1 MDPSEKNAAWY
12 GTTCGQSQLC
22 SARSSA
28 IMFLRT
34 CKKTR
39 RHTNCPYPNKNKLT
53 SAWTLIWTIFLARIR
68 PVGRWVTRWTT
79 PLPPC
84 PTTSMTCRSSSA
96 MSKDAP
102 PWPPLPSDVVAP
114 SADAGRVASVASPSH
129 SPPDSSSAPSSSS
142 LDDVDRARA
151 PISRDFPPRFVSSVG
166 ESSRTARL
174 APGGVDAPLSFAP
187 VGVGAGAVG
196 VPTPEMRRPFRSISK
211 SPSRNAPDSV
221 RSYGLAS
228 SVAVG
233 SYMVTFLRLS
243 GIDAM
248 RTPPA

>member
-1 MDPSEKNAAWY
+1 
-12 GTTCGQSQLC
+12 
-22 SARSSA
+22 
-28 IMFLRT
+28 
-34 CKKTR
+34 
-39 RHTNCPYPNKNKLT
+39 
-53 SAWTLIWTIFLARIR
+53 
-68 PVGRWVTRWTT
+68 
-79 PLPPC
+79 
-84 PTTSMTCRSSSA
+84 

-187 VGVGAGAVG
+187 VGVGAGAVTA
-196 VPTPEMRRPFRSISK
+196 PFDALESTPERFPGGIKVDGTFAASGAGVEPK
-211 SPSRNAPDSV
+211 SVYAIGDIAAFPLAFDGNQIVRMEHVAHARASATHAAECILADSDTPYAYTPYFYSRVFEQVSFYFD
-221 RSYGLAS
+221 
-228 SVAVG
+228 
-233 SYMVTFLRLS
+233 LRM
-243 GIDAM
+243 GD
-248 RTPPA
+248 

>member
-1 MDPSEKNAAWY
+1 M
-12 GTTCGQSQLC
+12 
-22 SARSSA
+22 
-28 IMFLRT
+28 
-34 CKKTR
+34 
-39 RHTNCPYPNKNKLT
+39 
-53 SAWTLIWTIFLARIR
+53 
-68 PVGRWVTRWTT
+68 TRWTT

-196 VPTPEMRRPFRSISK
+196 VPTPEMRRPFLSISK

-233 SYMVTFLRLS
+233 SEMVTFLRLS

-248 RTPPA
+248 RTPPASSPRSSAPRASRSALRNISSAENAWRPLLDGHSPPEPPGCGHGGDERSKDATRVHAGR